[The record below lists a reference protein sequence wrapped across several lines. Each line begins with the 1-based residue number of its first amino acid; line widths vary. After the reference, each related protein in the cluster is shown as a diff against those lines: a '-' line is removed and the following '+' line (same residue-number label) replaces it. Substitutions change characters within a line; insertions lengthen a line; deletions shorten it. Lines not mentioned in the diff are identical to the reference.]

1 MNLTQV
7 SLKNPAALAVAVAL
21 LVLFGLL
28 AVLGRP
34 LQLLPVM
41 TQPQISVFNNWR
53 EAAPEEMESYI
64 VEPQE
69 QVLRRT
75 PGVTEISSNVSRG
88 QGGIT
93 LSFEVGTDMQQALI
107 NVINNLNQTP
117 PLPVDAGEPFVAGGG
132 GQNLP
137 NVASLQIYPLKG
149 NPNQDMF
156 SEEYQRVIDNIVE
169 PRLNQIPGVARVN
182 MAGRR
187 PFEVSITFDPYRAA
201 ALGIPISAIASTV
214 SRANDMS
221 GGFSDVGRRQYTVR
235 FLGQYEIDKLG
246 EMIVAW
252 IGERPIHLNEVAEIE
267 KVNVPP
273 FGINIRN
280 GYPAYYIL
288 LQSASDGN
296 TVDILDHVNEAIS
309 DLNKNALTD
318 VGLIMEL
325 SFDASVYIRRAI
337 SLVKNNLGL
346 GVMLA
351 VGVLWF
357 FLRDRR
363 ATLIIAASI
372 PVSLLAAFIG
382 LQVFDLTLN
391 VISLAG
397 LAFSVGLVLDAA
409 IIVQENIVRYRQQ
422 GEKLVSA
429 VLHGTNQVKGA
440 LFASTMT
447 TVAIFLPIL
456 FLEGQEGQMFSD
468 LALTLSISV
477 LASLVAALT
486 LIPVASS
493 LWLKNMKN
501 SDPFEHWWDGVTRLV
516 MNLTKT
522 GARRLTWVIGLIV
535 LSLGLAWG
543 LMPKADFLPSAK
555 ADAVTVFFN
564 TPPGVT
570 NDLFEKEIG
579 AEIIKRLKPHMD
591 HEKNPSS
598 KATTCRCLAHSTFSI
613 FTP

>member
-1 MNLTQV
+1 MNLTRF
-7 SLKNPAALAVAVAL
+7 SLKNPAALAVIVAL

-28 AVLGRP
+28 AILGRP

-53 EAAPEEMESYI
+53 EAAPAEMESYI
-64 VEPQE
+64 IEPQE

-75 PGVTEISSNVSRG
+75 PGVTEIASNVSRG

-117 PLPVDAGEPFVAGGG
+117 PLPADAGEPFVAGGG

-137 NVASLQIYPLKG
+137 NAASLQIYPLKG

-182 MAGRR
+182 MSGRR

-201 ALGIPISAIASTV
+201 ALGIPINAIASTV
-214 SRANDMS
+214 SRANDIS
-221 GGFSDVGRRQYTVR
+221 GGFADVGRRQYTVR
-235 FLGQYEIDKLG
+235 FLGQYDIDKLG
-246 EMIVAW
+246 ELIVAW
-252 IGERPIHLNEVAEIE
+252 NGNRPIHLSEVAEIE
-267 KVNVPP
+267 KVNVAP

-288 LQSASDGN
+288 LQSAPDGN
-296 TVDILDHVNEAIS
+296 TVDILDHVNEAII
-309 DLNKNALTD
+309 DLNQNGLND
-318 VGLIMEL
+318 VGLVMEL
-325 SFDASVYIRRAI
+325 SYDASVYIRRAI

-346 GVMLA
+346 GIMLA
-351 VGVLWF
+351 VAVLWF

-372 PVSLLAAFIG
+372 PLSLLAAFIG
-382 LQVFDLTLN
+382 LQAFDLTLN

-422 GEKLVSA
+422 GESLANA
-429 VLHGTNQVKGA
+429 VLHGANQVKGA

-468 LALTLSISV
+468 LALTLSIAV
-477 LASLVAALT
+477 LASLLAALT
-486 LIPVASS
+486 LIPLASS
-493 LWLKNMKN
+493 LWLNNMRS
-501 SDPFEHWWDGVTRLV
+501 SDPFDHWWDWLTGLVVKLTR
-516 MNLTKT
+516 T
-522 GARRLTWVIGLIV
+522 GARRMAWVVSLIV
-535 LSLGLAWG
+535 LSIGLAWG
-543 LMPKADFLPSAK
+543 LMPKADFLPSAQ

-570 NDLFEKEIG
+570 NEIFETG
-579 AEIIKRLKPHMD
+579 NRRRD
-591 HEKNPSS
+591 HRASQTAYGP
-598 KATTCRCLAHSTFSI
+598 
-613 FTP
+613 